1 MFLLSNLPSLPLY
14 QEALLNGSFL
24 IAITIP
30 LLYFL
35 LLKPYIVESRHAHG
49 MLKESENKYRSLVES
64 TEDSIYMVDKDY
76 TYLFINRNH
85 IKRMDLS
92 GNEYIGRPYSEF
104 HPPGETDKF
113 KRNVD
118 EVIRTGKSLRRE
130 HKSLRDGRHFLQTL
144 SPVCGSK
151 GDIMGV
157 TVVSKEITDLKAME
171 DQLHIMTL
179 CDDLTGLYNRRGF
192 FELIDHH
199 LKKARRKKQELF
211 MLYADLDN
219 LKKIND
225 TYGHKEGDKVIVEAA
240 HILKTTYRESDI
252 IARIG
257 GDEFVVFPI
266 KTDSDDIETIISRLK
281 DSIEEHNNRML
292 RGYRLSMSVGISPYD
307 PESSQTVDEL
317 LAQADMLMYEHK
329 KAKKEALHK

>member
-1 MFLLSNLPSLPLY
+1 
-14 QEALLNGSFL
+14 
-24 IAITIP
+24 
-30 LLYFL
+30 
-35 LLKPYIVESRHAHG
+35 
-49 MLKESENKYRSLVES
+49 
-64 TEDSIYMVDKDY
+64 
-76 TYLFINRNH
+76 
-85 IKRMDLS
+85 
-92 GNEYIGRPYSEF
+92 
-104 HPPGETDKF
+104 
-113 KRNVD
+113 
-118 EVIRTGKSLRRE
+118 
-130 HKSLRDGRHFLQTL
+130 
-144 SPVCGSK
+144 
-151 GDIMGV
+151 
-157 TVVSKEITDLKAME
+157 ME

-307 PESSQTVDEL
+307 PESSQTVDDL